1 MLTLTTL
8 FVVSV
13 SLWAQAKPWPEPRG
27 RSPRAFA
34 KKQSVQTTALKD
46 PLSPMN
52 ARRQES
58 REMRFETSDDLGGV
72 VRGRVTA
79 VYQGRVV
86 DFDEVDAAEAIG
98 NIQVAEEMLIAF
110 SEAHPDSAM
119 VAIRHADFY
128 FNWNRIGDAYRV
140 LAPFCQ
146 LGVDHKLLHRA
157 SLAAGILGEVYAGQ
171 REYCEEQ
178 IVWMESL
185 ASSRETAIPTTPTP
199 RNVQLLSLMALGV
212 DAISTSQYESAKRF
226 LERARPLDPSN
237 PIVASL
243 LGTVYHSE
251 KRCVE
256 EQAVLQAGLPRARGR
271 LRDIIRNKIA
281 RHG

>member
-1 MLTLTTL
+1 
-8 FVVSV
+8 
-13 SLWAQAKPWPEPRG
+13 
-27 RSPRAFA
+27 
-34 KKQSVQTTALKD
+34 
-46 PLSPMN
+46 
-52 ARRQES
+52 
-58 REMRFETSDDLGGV
+58 
-72 VRGRVTA
+72 
-79 VYQGRVV
+79 
-86 DFDEVDAAEAIG
+86 
-98 NIQVAEEMLIAF
+98 
-110 SEAHPDSAM
+110 M

-251 KRCVE
+251 RRCVE